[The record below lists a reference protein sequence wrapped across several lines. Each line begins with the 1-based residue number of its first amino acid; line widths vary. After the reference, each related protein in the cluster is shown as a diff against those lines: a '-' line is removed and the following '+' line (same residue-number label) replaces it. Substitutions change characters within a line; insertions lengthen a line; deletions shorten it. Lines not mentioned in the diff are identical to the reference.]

1 MTEIKPHG
9 RRQPLRGG
17 DTYWGRRRRAVGL
30 SQRQVQARTGLS
42 RGVLSGIESGR
53 VNPTIKELEML
64 TDLYDAQ
71 VQSNRSS
78 DQTAG

>member
-1 MTEIKPHG
+1 M
-9 RRQPLRGG
+9 
-17 DTYWGRRRRAVGL
+17 GL